1 MNSKFSKVKKV
12 LTLIAVTAVLLG
24 LTVFG
29 FHFSCRL
36 KAEGNGNDRNPYAR
50 VTIVETVRNFQA

>member
-1 MNSKFSKVKKV
+1 MNSKFSKFKKV
-12 LTLIAVTAVLLG
+12 LALIAVTAVLLG

-36 KAEGNGNDRNPYAR
+36 KAGNGNDLHGFAR
-50 VTIVETVRNFQA
+50 VTIVETVKNFQA